1 MTTSRKLLLPS
12 LVLGLLALSV
22 PLDAQVLPIP
32 DGDGGRIDVQ
42 RYRAEAYQDYVAVV
56 NAWRA
61 AWRAG
66 DAEAAARLYT
76 DDASFA
82 FHGDRVINGREAI
95 VAEIGPLMER
105 YPDIQTIHIDY
116 EVRDR
121 LAFGMGTFLIPG
133 EGESGA
139 GIFTMVVRREG
150 RSWRIRA
157 QSFSPGA

>member
-1 MTTSRKLLLPS
+1 MTISRKLLFPS

-56 NAWRA
+56 EAWRA

-82 FHGDRVINGREAI
+82 FHADRVINGREAI
-95 VAEIGPLMER
+95 EAGIGPLMER
-105 YPDIQTIHIDY
+105 FPDFQTVHFDY

-121 LAFGMGTFLIPG
+121 LAFGMGTFDVPAGGEPG
-133 EGESGA
+133 SGV
-139 GIFTMVVRREG
+139 FTMVVRREG
-150 RSWRIRA
+150 RNWRIRA
-157 QSFSPGA
+157 QSFTLAD